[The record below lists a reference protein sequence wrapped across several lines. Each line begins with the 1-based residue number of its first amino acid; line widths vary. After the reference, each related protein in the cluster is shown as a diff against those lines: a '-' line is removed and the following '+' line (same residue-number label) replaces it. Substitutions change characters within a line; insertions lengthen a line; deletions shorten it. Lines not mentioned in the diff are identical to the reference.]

1 MTKERNSN
9 ENYLLYKIYPET
21 YLKLSVRQIDSFMQ
35 LNLIKMES
43 SPPAGKLSQD
53 CFEGQI
59 ESGVLSA
66 KDFISLLSPLRS
78 LE

>member
-1 MTKERNSN
+1 
-9 ENYLLYKIYPET
+9 
-21 YLKLSVRQIDSFMQ
+21 MQ
-35 LNLIKMES
+35 LNLLKMES

-66 KDFISLLSPLRS
+66 KDFISLLSPLRP

>member
-1 MTKERNSN
+1 
-9 ENYLLYKIYPET
+9 
-21 YLKLSVRQIDSFMQ
+21 MQ

-43 SPPAGKLSQD
+43 SPPAGKLSKD

-66 KDFISLLSPLRS
+66 KDFISLLSPLRP